1 MDFIAI
7 DFETAN
13 QKYFSPCQVGIAVV
27 EDFQITHEIS
37 TFIYVNPD
45 KFIGIELLDDKLFG
59 NKQYQVHKIKEFMVK
74 DSPEFDEIYK
84 LKLKDL
90 INRFPIIS
98 HNTNFDIGVL
108 QQTLNLYDI
117 NLPQQKFVCTQ
128 KISKNLHSKFSFE
141 NNKLNTVYK
150 AIIGKPLP
158 NHHDAKYDARGCAEI
173 AIKLFKDFSVTNFN
187 QITEVFNVP
196 VGDISI
202 VNSSS
207 KSNSKKSKP
216 ANTNTLTYLN
226 ADYIA
231 PLGFNGCSIVP
242 TGVFYLVSRKIIEA
256 LILKITDKKKV
267 VTSISKSTKF
277 IVAGTNM
284 GPSKKAKAE
293 ELGVL
298 ILTEKEFLE
307 LVKYTDFI
315 D

>member
-13 QKYFSPCQVGIAVV
+13 QKYFSPCQVGITVV
-27 EDFQITHEIS
+27 EDFQITHEMS
-37 TFIYVNPD
+37 TYIYVNPD

-59 NKQYQVHKIKEFMVK
+59 DRQYGVHKIKEFMVK

-90 INRFPIIS
+90 INKFPVIA

-128 KISKNLHSKFSFE
+128 KISKKIQSKFGFE
-141 NNKLNTVYK
+141 NNELKNVYK
-150 AIIGKPLP
+150 AILGKPLP

-196 VGDISI
+196 IGDISL
-202 VNSSS
+202 VKSSS
-207 KSNSKKSKP
+207 KSSKTKTS
-216 ANTNTLTYLN
+216 TYLN
-226 ADYIA
+226 AEYIA
-231 PLGFNGCSIVP
+231 PLDFKECSIVRSG
-242 TGVFYLVSRKIIEA
+242 TFHSVSRDEIVQLIEVNGG
-256 LILKITDKKKV
+256 KHVD
-267 VTSISKSTKF
+267 SISKSTKF
-277 IVAGTNM
+277 IIAGESM
-284 GPSKKAKAE
+284 GPAKKVKAE
-293 ELGVL
+293 KLGVL
-298 ILTEKEFLE
+298 ILTEEEFLE
-307 LVKYTDFI
+307 KVNYTDFI
-315 D
+315 NK